1 MICTCNE
8 SKKIN
13 KLVNNYVNLFPQTM
27 LLPVI
32 HDDFDSIL
40 ILPMYYVLWGGGGG
54 YELQLLLR
62 NCDIPPPPFS

>member
-1 MICTCNE
+1 MICTSNE

-13 KLVNNYVNLFPQTM
+13 KLVNNYVNLFQQTL

-40 ILPMYYVLWGGGGG
+40 ILPMYYVL
-54 YELQLLLR
+54 
-62 NCDIPPPPFS
+62 